1 MIITVMTSTLPIGGH
16 GPPWSFKQI
25 LKATGIGWHVWSKTF
40 PRKLMRKC
48 WQISSLQFLQLGPC
62 STSKLWGQLGQLSI
76 HLKSKVFTYPIGSIY
91 GIYTDIG
98 GILMVNVTT
107 YCIHGSYGYR
117 HTKDNFE
124 FLLDVSVQQWPE
136 PGPKLIDSENK
147 QEGNSLPTPMCP
159 SSCQSRSVARG
170 DSFFNRNRLDWLTY
184 SQSYFMN
191 SGQLW
196 GRFIWHCSVKKSRFN
211 PGFSTRL
218 KLKSWKISNCGEAL

>member
-136 PGPKLIDSENK
+136 PGPNWSTLRTSKKEIAFQLPCVPAHARVDQLLGGIVFSIGTDWLIDIFSELFH
-147 QEGNSLPTPMCP
+147 EFRATLGTLYMTLLCEEEPF
-159 SSCQSRSVARG
+159 QSW
-170 DSFFNRNRLDWLTY
+170 FFNPFETE
-184 SQSYFMN
+184 
-191 SGQLW
+191 
-196 GRFIWHCSVKKSRFN
+196 I
-211 PGFSTRL
+211 L
-218 KLKSWKISNCGEAL
+218 KDF